1 MRWTVTRTAHTT
13 HVISTSRSSLASPK
27 CRTNN
32 HNLMNIKENMI
43 FHHKKTSM
51 YLCIKIMITLH
62 KHLKT

>member
-32 HNLMNIKENMI
+32 HNLMNIKENII
-43 FHHKKTSM
+43 FHHEKNINVSLYKNNDNMT
-51 YLCIKIMITLH
+51 
-62 KHLKT
+62 

>member
-32 HNLMNIKENMI
+32 HNIMNIKENMI
-43 FHHKKTSM
+43 FHHEKNINVSLYKNNDNMT
-51 YLCIKIMITLH
+51 
-62 KHLKT
+62 

>member
-43 FHHKKTSM
+43 FHHEKNINVSLYKNNDNMT
-51 YLCIKIMITLH
+51 
-62 KHLKT
+62 

>member
-43 FHHKKTSM
+43 FHHEKNINVSLYKNNDN
-51 YLCIKIMITLH
+51 IT
-62 KHLKT
+62 

>member
-32 HNLMNIKENMI
+32 HNIMNIKENMI
-43 FHHKKTSM
+43 FHHEKNINISLYKNNDNMT
-51 YLCIKIMITLH
+51 
-62 KHLKT
+62 